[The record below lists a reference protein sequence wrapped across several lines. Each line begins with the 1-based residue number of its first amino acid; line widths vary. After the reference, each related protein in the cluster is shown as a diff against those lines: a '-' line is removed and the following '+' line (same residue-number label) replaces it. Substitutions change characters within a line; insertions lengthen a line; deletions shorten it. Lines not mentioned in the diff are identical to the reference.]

1 MEKQVWLVSVKK
13 KKKKS
18 EFELMRCVISDLQ
31 KADRWEEKQNIKRE
45 TTLKTITSPWLSPSS
60 NNQLWKIHI
69 GRLMSIISEK
79 TACK

>member
-1 MEKQVWLVSVKK
+1 MEKQVRLDSV
-13 KKKKS
+13 KKKS

-45 TTLKTITSPWLSPSS
+45 TTLKTITWPWLSPSS
-60 NNQLWKIHI
+60 NNQLLKIHI
-69 GRLMSIISEK
+69 ERLMGRISEK